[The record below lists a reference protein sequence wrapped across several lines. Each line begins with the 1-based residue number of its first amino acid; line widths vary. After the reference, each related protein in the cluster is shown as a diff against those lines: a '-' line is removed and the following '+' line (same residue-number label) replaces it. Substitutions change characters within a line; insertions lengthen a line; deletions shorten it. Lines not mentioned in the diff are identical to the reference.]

1 MKTDV
6 KIRFGATL
14 LALLIAQRTSAQ
26 RLPVQAA
33 ENAEVYR
40 EIDDPSTGS
49 RWLLTID
56 PRHPGGPGRLLPA
69 EAQPKGRSP
78 QTEDTRIAAPVA
90 VPVIHAGDRVI
101 VEEHSEVA
109 EARLEGF
116 ALGPAAVGAPLSL
129 RLVIGGRV
137 VRAVAAA
144 PGRAILQPGMQLGM
158 QPGMQAGKGER
169 P

>member
-1 MKTDV
+1 MQ
-6 KIRFGATL
+6 FGATA
-14 LALLIAQRTSAQ
+14 LALLIAQGTFAQ
-26 RLPVQAA
+26 QFSVQTP
-33 ENAEVYR
+33 EKAEVYR

-56 PRHPGGPGRLLPA
+56 PSHPGGPGRLLRA
-69 EAQPKGRSP
+69 EGLSEGRSP
-78 QTEDTRIAAPVA
+78 QAQGSLRSQVEHTAAPIA

-116 ALGPAAVGAPLSL
+116 ALGPAAVGAPLRA
-129 RLVIGGRV
+129 RLVFGGKV
-137 VRAVAAA
+137 VWAVAAA
-144 PGRAILQPGMQLGM
+144 PGRAILQPEM
-158 QPGMQAGKGER
+158 QPGMQPGKEER